1 MEMVDFEKAAPV
13 WKFVPYTMSFPS
25 RKEFYDKVIQWSD
38 PEFVYDVEFYY
49 ETTFPDQLPAFVSET
64 EDEAVIVMHCF
75 FKTGDI
81 PPGFAEHMKEFPG
94 FSFNG
99 DEWI

>member
-1 MEMVDFEKAAPV
+1 MVDFEKAAPV

-75 FKTGDI
+75 FKTGDS